1 MTESISRAFTG
12 DIEVRASAEGRTIAG
27 IIVPWDRKAR
37 VSDGGPSYDEMF
49 RRGSLAK
56 TIHERA
62 DRVKFLSQ
70 HNSRTNP
77 LGVARVLRED
87 ASGAYGEF
95 VVSKTQAGDEALE
108 LVRDGALDSFSV
120 GFTPVKHEKRDGVV
134 VRTEVRLNEVSL
146 VTFPAYEDARVL
158 AVRNSAAADLIA
170 RGYTPES
177 VERALD
183 EGDLTVLVWAGDK
196 PADLTPATTAD
207 GQPERSHDN
216 VDEPAS
222 ATPDAINRHRHSRKI
237 AREKGII

>member
-56 TIHERA
+56 TIRERA

-87 ASGAYGEF
+87 AAGAYGEF

-120 GFTPVKHEKRDGVV
+120 GFTPVKHEKRDGVEIHSGGFRASWYYPNTLV
-134 VRTEVRLNEVSL
+134 LMFVLESGHASWRPVAGLRSLNL
-146 VTFPAYEDARVL
+146 PR
-158 AVRNSAAADLIA
+158 
-170 RGYTPES
+170 
-177 VERALD
+177 
-183 EGDLTVLVWAGDK
+183 
-196 PADLTPATTAD
+196 
-207 GQPERSHDN
+207 
-216 VDEPAS
+216 
-222 ATPDAINRHRHSRKI
+222 
-237 AREKGII
+237 